1 MAPLCLA
8 PLMQVCQ
15 HMQNTLVVGEP
26 QGCSCAPDQ
35 EPRQVVWCI
44 PGRQHSQRQGCLQDS
59 LQSVPLSIAYIDEDA
74 ATLQQGMLSEMVLT
88 VCLMYDPRSVLLGD
102 YDAGPGLSSIQIG
115 CAYAAHMRSSAS

>member
-1 MAPLCLA
+1 M
-8 PLMQVCQ
+8 
-15 HMQNTLVVGEP
+15 
-26 QGCSCAPDQ
+26 
-35 EPRQVVWCI
+35 WFI